1 VWRPIEAARVD
12 LDATG
17 APFSE
22 RYGDVYASRD
32 GSLGQAR
39 HVFLRGNDLPER
51 WRGQDLFVIV
61 ETGFGLGVNFC
72 ACWQAWRE
80 DPARPRRL
88 HVVSIEK
95 HPVDAE
101 ALIRF
106 APPELAPL
114 ARTLAATWPLRV
126 SGLHQREF
134 EDGAITLTLAL
145 GDVDQILPQLVA
157 GADAF
162 FLDGFAHERNPAMWS
177 PRVLQSLT
185 RLARD
190 GATAAT
196 WCTARAVREG
206 LTAAGFAVTLDVGFG
221 HRRHMLRARF
231 APRWRVRR
239 HEPPARCAG
248 ERAAIVVGAGLAGAT
263 AAWSLARRGWQVQV
277 LECEGRAA
285 AGASALPW
293 GLLQP
298 QITADDNDASRLVRG
313 GFFAARAMLE
323 SVAPDGRGREG
334 LLWRAHGT
342 FVQAHDAAE
351 AARWQELA
359 VAPELPAAF
368 VQFRTAAEA
377 ARLLGLRPRNAGWWF
392 PLGASVAAAA
402 LCATLLAHRLV
413 ALRTGTAIA
422 RLRREGMLWI
432 AEDASG
438 TSLAAAPVCIVAN
451 ALDAPRLLGLDYAP
465 VRAVRG
471 RLSLLEAPALAP
483 LRAATS
489 GAGTLVRADDRAVLV
504 GATYESDM
512 ADAHP
517 LDATAQAHA
526 GNLQRLMRLLDAPLE
541 ATPAGVFDATR
552 CVARDRLPLVGA
564 VADEA
569 AIFRDRALLRGAH
582 LADLPR
588 HANLYAS
595 LAFGSRGL
603 VLAPLAAAWIA
614 AQIEGEPWPLER
626 DLAARIDVA
635 RFLLH
640 AVRRART

>member
-1 VWRPIEAARVD
+1 VWRRIEPARVV

-22 RYGDVYASRD
+22 PYGDVYASRD
-32 GSLGQAR
+32 GALGQAR
-39 HVFLRGNDLPER
+39 HVFLSGNDLPAR
-51 WRGQDLFVIV
+51 WQRRDQFVIV
-61 ETGFGLGVNFC
+61 ETGFGLGTNFL
-72 ACWQAWRE
+72 ATWQAWR
-80 DPARPRRL
+80 DDANRPRRL
-88 HVVSIEK
+88 HFVSVEK

-106 APPELAPL
+106 APQEVAALASEV
-114 ARTLAATWPLRV
+114 AAAWPLPLP
-126 SGLHQREF
+126 GLHRREF

-145 GDVDQILPQLVA
+145 GDVEDLLPQLVA

-177 PRVLQSLT
+177 PPIFKSLT

-190 GATAAT
+190 GATVAT
-196 WCTARAVREG
+196 WCTARQVREA
-206 LTAAGFAVTLDVGFG
+206 LVAAGFDVQLTAGFG

-239 HEPPARCAG
+239 HEPPARFAG
-248 ERAAIVVGAGLAGAT
+248 DRTAVVVGAGLAGVA
-263 AAWSLARRGWQVQV
+263 AAWLLARRGWQVQV
-277 LECEGRAA
+277 LECEGHAA

-298 QITADDNDASRLVRG
+298 QITEDDNDSSRLARS
-313 GFFAARAMLE
+313 GFFAARAILE
-323 SVAPDGRGREG
+323 AVAPDGRQRER

-342 FVQAHDAAE
+342 FVQANDAVE
-351 AARWQELA
+351 AARWQGLA
-359 VAPELPAAF
+359 VTRELPDAF
-368 VQFRTAAEA
+368 VQFRSAAEA
-377 ARLLGLRPRNAGWWF
+377 ASLLGVRPRNTGWWF
-392 PLGASVAAAA
+392 PLGASVAAAD
-402 LCATLLAHRLV
+402 LCATLLEHRCV
-413 ALRTGTAIA
+413 SLRTGMGVA
-422 RLRREGMLWI
+422 RLRRDGTLWI
-432 AEDASG
+432 AEDTKGAA
-438 TSLAAAPVCIVAN
+438 LAAAPVCIVAN
-451 ALDAPRLLGLDYAP
+451 ALDAPRLLGLDHAP

-471 RLSLLEAPALAP
+471 RLSLLEAPACVP

-489 GAGTLVRADDRAVLV
+489 GAGTLVRADDRAILV
-504 GATYESDM
+504 GATYESDGGGE
-512 ADAHP
+512 P
-517 LDATAQAHA
+517 VLESVAHA
-526 GNLQRLMRLLDAPLE
+526 GNLQRLTRLLDGPVE
-541 ATPAGVFDATR
+541 ATPVGIFDATR

-564 VADEA
+564 VADET
-569 AIFRDRALLRGAH
+569 AILRDRALLRGAH

-595 LAFGSRGL
+595 FAFGSRGL
-603 VLAPLAAAWIA
+603 ALAPLAAAWIA

-640 AVRRART
+640 AVRRARS